1 MKALSRDTHIQAE
14 EILIRLLREAPVYKH
29 IEIVSS
35 LIKTTRR
42 LSWQGIQERFPLET
56 PRARASR
63 FLSLLYPDLPGADRI
78 QKNMPSEWS
87 D

>member
-1 MKALSRDTHIQAE
+1 MKALSRDTDFQTE
-14 EILIRLLREAPVYKH
+14 KILIRLLREAPVYKH

-56 PRARASR
+56 PRAHASR

-78 QKNMPSEWS
+78 LACLPPEWG

>member
-14 EILIRLLREAPVYKH
+14 KILIRLLREAPVYKH

-35 LIKTTRR
+35 LIKTARR

-56 PRARASR
+56 PRAHASR
-63 FLSLLYPDLPGADRI
+63 FLSLLYPDLPRADRI
-78 QKNMPSEWS
+78 LACLPPEWG

>member
-1 MKALSRDTHIQAE
+1 MKTLSRDTDIRTE
-14 EILIRLLREAPVYKH
+14 EILIQLLREAPVYKH

-56 PRARASR
+56 PRAHASR
-63 FLSLLYPDLPGADRI
+63 FLSLLYPDLPRPDQI
-78 QKNMPSEWS
+78 QKNMPAEWS

>member
-1 MKALSRDTHIQAE
+1 MKALSRDTDIRAE
-14 EILIRLLREAPVYKH
+14 EILIQLLREAPVYRH
-29 IEIVSS
+29 LEIVSS

-56 PRARASR
+56 PHGHASR
-63 FLSLLYPDLPGADRI
+63 FLSLLYPDLLRPDKI
-78 QKNMPSEWS
+78 QKNMPLEWS

>member
-14 EILIRLLREAPVYKH
+14 KILIRLLREAPVYKH

-35 LIKTTRR
+35 LVKTTRR
-42 LSWQGIQERFPLET
+42 LSWIGIQERFPLET
-56 PRARASR
+56 PHSRARR
-63 FLSLLYPDLPGADRI
+63 FLSLLYPDLPRVDQI
-78 QKNMPSEWS
+78 QKAMPLEWS